1 MDSVI
6 VTVAPMFIGE
16 GIAIVP
22 QVRSLVYP
30 ANQSQGEGKQMPQ
43 LETVHTEAM
52 GKDAV
57 MMCKIVAPKV
67 PATAPPCT
75 QSKAPQVPVQSDN
88 MTVDP

>member
-1 MDSVI
+1 
-6 VTVAPMFIGE
+6 MFIGE

-57 MMCKIVAPKV
+57 MMCKIVGSEGTSNSTSLHPKQ
-67 PATAPPCT
+67 PLAGPCT
-75 QSKAPQVPVQSDN
+75 IRQHDGRSISICMVQMS
-88 MTVDP
+88 